1 MSDSDYTS
9 APNWSDE
16 QWARVC
22 KVVSDEAQK
31 SRVAAQFLP
40 LYGPVAPDLVA
51 VPNFRLRATSPPAG
65 PGAVAPD
72 RFVVDSTPDDFL
84 TTISVQIPLPSHQVA
99 DPELGAALVAFRR
112 AAVTIARIED
122 AIIFNGQPGAGVA
135 PVPTFPGGWLA
146 ALPSVY
152 SVTGGAAQP
161 GLVPAGIVAPPRAV
175 ALAPV
180 LANVVPR
187 VAVAVAT
194 PPVGSPLNVMQVYAA
209 DLVLGVSRAITALE
223 GNGQSGPFAC
233 FFSPHAYDGAHTPD
247 ASLVLARDRILPFL
261 GGDYLRR
268 TNTIPEGYG
277 IVVALGGGPVEMV
290 VARDI
295 TVRYQQQTPEPRYL
309 FRVSEKIALRVKEWN
324 AVAVLH
330 PPSRSFIPHDDT
342 MPQSGKP
349 VAPSMSDIR
358 AQRLVQLRPSM
369 EAAIRE
375 AEGNRD
381 RIKDDDTWKKIR
393 EDKKAHAK
401 QLDKLTTELTKKL
414 HAEKDVEKQ
423 KQLIL
428 AHQKVLERGVRLDKQ
443 DDEYNANLKTY
454 EAEIKRLNDE
464 LDEAGD

>member
-9 APNWSDE
+9 VPNWSDE

-31 SRVAAQFLP
+31 SRIAAQFLP

-51 VPNFRLRATSPPAG
+51 VPNFRLRATPPPAG
-65 PGAVAPD
+65 PFAPARD
-72 RFVVDSTPDDFL
+72 RFIVDSTPDDFL
-84 TTISVQIPLPSHQVA
+84 TTISVQIPLPTHQVA
-99 DPELGAALVAFRR
+99 DPELGAALTAFRR
-112 AAVTIARIED
+112 AALTIARIED
-122 AIIFNGQPGAGVA
+122 AIVFNGQPGAGIPPVA
-135 PVPTFPGGWLA
+135 TFPGGWLA
-146 ALPSVY
+146 ALPPVY

-161 GLVPAGIVAPPRAV
+161 GLVPAGIVALPGAV

-187 VAVAVAT
+187 VPVAVPT
-194 PPVGSPLNVMQVYAA
+194 PAVGSPLAAMRIYAA

-233 FFSPHAYDGAHTPD
+233 FFSPHAYDAAHTPD

-277 IVVALGGGPVEMV
+277 IVVALGGGPVEIV

-330 PPSRSFIPHDDT
+330 PPSPSFIPWEST
-342 MPQSGKP
+342 MPQSVKP
-349 VAPSMSDIR
+349 VAPSLSDIR
-358 AQRLVQLRPSM
+358 AQLRESIK
-369 EAAIRE
+369 AAIKV
-375 AEGNRD
+375 AEGHRD
-381 RIKDDDTWKKIR
+381 TIKNDGTWKTIR
-393 EDKKAHAK
+393 DAKQAHAK
-401 QLDKLTTELTKKL
+401 ELDKRTTDLTKNL
-414 HAEKDVEKQ
+414 HAEKDLEKQ
-423 KQLIL
+423 KELIL
-428 AHQKVLERGVRLDKQ
+428 AHQEVFERGVVLDKK
-443 DDEYNANLKTY
+443 DAEYKAKLKGYEDEIQK
-454 EAEIKRLNDE
+454 LNDD
-464 LDEAGD
+464 LDKAGD